1 MLVVMGLPGVG
12 KSSILKGA
20 LEGRDIKV
28 INYGDVAID
37 VAKRRKLSTDRD
49 ALISLPVKEHLDLQD
64 AVVAQL
70 KDTPKTILDTH
81 AVLKRRPSGYIPGL
95 TPSLFK
101 KVTIDALVFIDAPSD
116 EIAKR
121 RQADP
126 ARTRPAMS
134 AEELDEI
141 RRFSLSAISV
151 YSASTGAPIYV
162 ITNREGRSKEAIQG
176 LKDILDSLGWN

>member
-12 KSSILKGA
+12 KSSVLKGA

-28 INYGDVAID
+28 INYGDVAIE
-37 VAKRRKLSTDRD
+37 VAKKRKMTTDRD
-49 ALISLPVKEHLDLQD
+49 ALISLPVKAHLELQD

-70 KDTPKTILDTH
+70 KDAPKTILDTH

-116 EIAKR
+116 EIAR
-121 RQADP
+121 RRKADP
-126 ARTRPAMS
+126 ARARPAMTV
-134 AEELDEI
+134 EELDEI

-162 ITNREGRSKEAIQG
+162 ITNREGRSKEAIRG
-176 LKDILDSLGWN
+176 LRDIFDSLGWE